1 MLATLKDLAPSWM
14 KSSAHDLVR
23 EYRHATWTK
32 RALPDFIIIGAQK
45 AGTSS
50 LYNYL
55 GQHPQIAPSYTK
67 EVHYFDGGIS
77 PSIDT
82 FAKGTKWYAS
92 HFPLRRNV
100 SIDTKI
106 FEASPLYLFNP
117 VAAKRMSELL
127 PDVKIIAL
135 LRNPTERA
143 ISQFF
148 HETRLNREFLSIKA
162 AFETEFSRI
171 QPAIDA
177 KNYKDDDFICHSYQ
191 SRGLYKEQ
199 LERYS
204 SCFPKEHI
212 LLLESESFFSDPRKI
227 LKQVFKFVGV
237 DEDYR
242 VKDLKPRNVASNRS
256 KVPLEVYEN
265 LNAFFSAHNEALY
278 RFIGETYD
286 W

>member
-1 MLATLKDLAPSWM
+1 MKTPKELAPSWI
-14 KSSAHDLVR
+14 KRSARDLVR
-23 EYRHATWTK
+23 EYRQATWEK

-45 AGTSS
+45 GGTSS

-55 GQHPQIAPSYTK
+55 GQHPQIIPSYKK
-67 EVHYFDGGIS
+67 EVHYFDSGIS

-92 HFPLRRNV
+92 HFPLRKNV
-100 SIDTKI
+100 SADTKT

-117 VAAKRMSELL
+117 VAAKRISKLL

-148 HETRLNREFLSIKA
+148 HEARLNRELLPMKV
-162 AFETEFSRI
+162 AFETELSRI

-177 KNYKDDDFICHSYQ
+177 RDYKNDDFICHSYK

-204 SCFPKEHI
+204 DYFPKEHM
-212 LLLESESFFSDPRKI
+212 LVLQSELFFLDPSRV

-237 DEDYR
+237 DQDYKI
-242 VKDLKPRNVASNRS
+242 KDLKPRNVASNRS
-256 KVPLEVYEN
+256 KIPPEIYED
-265 LNAFFSAHNEALY
+265 LNAFFSTHNEALY
-278 RFIGETYD
+278 KFIGETYD